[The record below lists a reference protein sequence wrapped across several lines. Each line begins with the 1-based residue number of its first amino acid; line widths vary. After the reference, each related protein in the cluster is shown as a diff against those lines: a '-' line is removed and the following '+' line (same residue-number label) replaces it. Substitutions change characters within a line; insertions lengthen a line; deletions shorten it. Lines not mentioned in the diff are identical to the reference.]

1 VSPTRLP
8 LVKKLGDSK
17 MKEDVKKAAIVATPV
32 DAKEVEKS
40 SSASFR
46 ELFREADAM
55 DYALM
60 FIGTIGALG
69 TGASLPVFCILFGR
83 MLDKL
88 NDGGSIQESVNSV
101 VILFI
106 IVACGNI
113 VVSFVQVV
121 GWTISGERQIQK
133 IRTKYVRAMLSQEIG
148 W

>member
-1 VSPTRLP
+1 M
-8 LVKKLGDSK
+8 KK
-17 MKEDVKKAAIVATPV
+17 DVKEGVIAATSG
-32 DAKEVEKS
+32 DAKEAVKIT
-40 SSASFR
+40 SASMG

-60 FIGTIGALG
+60 FIGTIGAIG

-88 NDGGSIQESVNSV
+88 NDGGSIQEAVNGV